1 MPKRSKR
8 DLYTRKYRKAK
19 AKKCAAVLT
28 KNKSVPS
35 ETKRTLEGVGHDS
48 SFSADGKTADQ
59 EIEHA
64 LLHDETNESQTSHE
78 PALQTRGRQARTGR
92 RRTMSETLFNYAK
105 ALEAV
110 QAEIETLRREGKP
123 ILP

>member
-28 KNKSVPS
+28 ENKSVPL

-59 EIEHA
+59 EIEHS
-64 LLHDETNESQTSHE
+64 LLRDETKDRETSHE
-78 PALQTRGRQARTGR
+78 LT
-92 RRTMSETLFNYAK
+92 YC
-105 ALEAV
+105 
-110 QAEIETLRREGKP
+110 IELLGG
-123 ILP
+123 